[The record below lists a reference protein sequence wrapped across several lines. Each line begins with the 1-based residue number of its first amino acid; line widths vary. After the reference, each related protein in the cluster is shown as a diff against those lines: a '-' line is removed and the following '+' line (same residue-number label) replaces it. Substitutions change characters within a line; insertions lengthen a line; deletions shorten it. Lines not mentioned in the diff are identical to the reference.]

1 MASANGSSPHSPL
14 KTLEGDV
21 FAAQERSL
29 PQRDGH
35 PATANG
41 NRPKRESIPVDW
53 ERLARATAH
62 PLRVS
67 ILEILG
73 IDGGRVLSPSDLSR
87 ELQIPLSNT
96 NYHVTELAKS
106 NLIELVR
113 ERQVRGAT
121 EHFYRLPVEGGGE
134 EEEDQDAEGEEE
146 PQHPISLAA

>member
-1 MASANGSSPHSPL
+1 MPPQNGHSPN
-14 KTLEGDV
+14 GQ
-21 FAAQERSL
+21 AAG
-29 PQRDGH
+29 GH
-35 PATANG
+35 YPVNQQQNGHNG
-41 NRPKRESIPVDW
+41 NGHRGDSVPVNW
-53 ERLARATAH
+53 ELLARATAH

-106 NLIELVR
+106 GLIELVR

-121 EHFYRLPVEGGGE
+121 EHFYRLPQAETGG
-134 EEEDQDAEGEEE
+134 QSAAERAERAW
-146 PQHPISLAA
+146 AA

>member
-1 MASANGSSPHSPL
+1 MPTHNGHSLNGLSESLQISGNPARNGRPDSS
-14 KTLEGDV
+14 
-21 FAAQERSL
+21 
-29 PQRDGH
+29 
-35 PATANG
+35 
-41 NRPKRESIPVDW
+41 SIPVNW

-121 EHFYRLPVEGGGE
+121 EHFYRLPTEGDEASSDGE
-134 EEEDQDAEGEEE
+134 LEADSEEE
-146 PQHPISLAA
+146 PLHLAAA

>member
-1 MASANGSSPHSPL
+1 MSSHNGNSHNGHSESLRISANAGKNGRPSSP
-14 KTLEGDV
+14 
-21 FAAQERSL
+21 
-29 PQRDGH
+29 
-35 PATANG
+35 
-41 NRPKRESIPVDW
+41 SIPVDW

-73 IDGGRVLSPSDLSR
+73 IDGGRTLSPSDLSR

-121 EHFYRLPVEGGGE
+121 EHFYRLPVTDGEGAPQEASERDADSAE
-134 EEEDQDAEGEEE
+134 ELR
-146 PQHPISLAA
+146 HPIAVA

>member
-1 MASANGSSPHSPL
+1 MASPNGHPPDSPF
-14 KTLEGDV
+14 KTLENGIL
-21 FAAQERSL
+21 AAQNGHLAPSNGH
-29 PQRDGH
+29 QRRG
-35 PATANG
+35 
-41 NRPKRESIPVDW
+41 ESIPVDW

-73 IDGGRVLSPSDLSR
+73 IDGGRVLSPNDLSH

-106 NLIELVR
+106 GLIELVR

-121 EHFYRLPVEGGGE
+121 EHFYRLPEEGAEEHADGE
-134 EEEDQDAEGEEE
+134 AGAESGKETR
-146 PQHPISLAA
+146 HPVGVS

>member
-1 MASANGSSPHSPL
+1 MPTQNGHSPQAPSVNGNSAANHAQTGQSKGSS
-14 KTLEGDV
+14 V
-21 FAAQERSL
+21 
-29 PQRDGH
+29 
-35 PATANG
+35 
-41 NRPKRESIPVDW
+41 PVNW

-96 NYHVTELAKS
+96 NYHVTELAKAG
-106 NLIELVR
+106 LIELVR

-121 EHFYRLPVEGGGE
+121 EHFYRLPTSEGTMLERGT
-134 EEEDQDAEGEEE
+134 
-146 PQHPISLAA
+146 ISAAA